1 MKRLLI
7 LMLSFLLSAAGAS
20 AEGVTL
26 RTVSCFAGEDAAAGA
41 YVELLHAYEEQTGNR
56 VEDDSATSDE
66 GWKTR
71 VLSDFAVGNEP
82 SPLSSSSRL
91 TDRQLVSHRSTS
103 RRCGSA
109 DRTGCR
115 R

>member
-1 MKRLLI
+1 MKRILI
-7 LMLSFLLSAAGAS
+7 LLLALLLPAAQ

-26 RTVSCFAGEDAAAGA
+26 RTVSCFAGEDAAAVA
-41 YVELLHAYEEQTGNR
+41 YAGLLNAYEEQTGNR

>member
-41 YVELLHAYEEQTGNR
+41 YVELLHAYE
-56 VEDDSATSDE
+56 
-66 GWKTR
+66 
-71 VLSDFAVGNEP
+71 
-82 SPLSSSSRL
+82 
-91 TDRQLVSHRSTS
+91 
-103 RRCGSA
+103 
-109 DRTGCR
+109 
-115 R
+115 